1 MYTENA
7 IQDAVRFAK
16 ASASN
21 LVARFAPAAYVRW
34 TEQTGRGAGDE
45 RAEEVADYFLQCFDD
60 YRAQLGL
67 DSSQFESALR
77 GKRVLEY
84 GPGDVLGAA
93 LLFHA
98 YGAASVLC
106 VDRFPL
112 QNVSENN
119 ARIYLALTQRLP
131 PMLRERALKAFVRPG
146 DPQSGLRSDCVDYR
160 VTPDGLAG
168 KAAAFD
174 FIVSRA
180 VLEHVNS
187 LEATL
192 QDIERCLA
200 PEGVSIHNVDL
211 RSHTLDRYRPF
222 DFLTWPEPLYR
233 LMYSHKGFPNRW
245 RPDTYRAILKRTRLR
260 IRAMEPTS
268 RLAMEDVER
277 IKPKLARHLRG
288 ASSDDLS
295 WAGFWMVLGQG
306 DRG

>member
-7 IQDAVRFAK
+7 AQDVVRFAK
-16 ASASN
+16 ACVSN
-21 LVARFAPAAYVRW
+21 LLARFAPATYVRL
-34 TEQTGRGAGDE
+34 TQQTGRGAGEDS
-45 RAEEVADYFLQCFDD
+45 AQEVAEYFWGCFED
-60 YRAQLGL
+60 YRLRLGL
-67 DSSQFESALR
+67 DEAAFYAFLK

-84 GPGDVLGAA
+84 GPGDVLGVA

-112 QNVSENN
+112 QNVSAKN
-119 ARIYLALTQRLP
+119 AQVYLALANRLP
-131 PMLRERALKAFVRPG
+131 PAQRARALQAFLKPG
-146 DPQSGLRSDCVDYR
+146 DTQSGLRPDCVEYR

-168 KAAAFD
+168 STAAFD
-174 FIVSRA
+174 LVVSRA

-192 QDIERCLA
+192 LDVDCGLA
-200 PEGVSIHNVDL
+200 PGGVSIHNVDL

-268 RLAMEDVER
+268 RLAMEDVDR
-277 IKPKLARHLRG
+277 IKPKVARHLRS

-306 DRG
+306 DPG